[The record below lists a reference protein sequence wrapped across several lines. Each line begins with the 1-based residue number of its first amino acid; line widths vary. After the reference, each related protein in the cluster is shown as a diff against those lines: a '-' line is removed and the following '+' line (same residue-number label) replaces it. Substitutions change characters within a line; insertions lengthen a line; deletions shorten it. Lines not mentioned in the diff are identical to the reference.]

1 MDRDSWEAGE
11 GEMEWVAGVRESGR
25 GEVSAVHW
33 NGSNVGKANAFQ
45 THLKVFLTDS
55 QFLSQ

>member
-1 MDRDSWEAGE
+1 MGGRGE
-11 GEMEWVAGVRESGR
+11 GEWVWWRGEVGVRVSGR
-25 GEVSAVHW
+25 GEVSAVRW
-33 NGSNVGKANAFQ
+33 NGGNVGKANAFQ